1 MFRTSFIA
9 AALTVAAGIAQAAPL
24 TGTSSGTFDS
34 ISSCTSP
41 NTCQTANGGTVLRWG
56 DSDTSNSNGLT
67 NPSTLTAGSF
77 NINTSS
83 SGQILI
89 GQLTWF
95 NSATLSSR
103 TDDDFKFDWNL
114 NLAFNSPV
122 GLNKTYEFNLRIQ
135 NTENSSNNPPDMIF
149 TLPVLTGQTLTIG
162 DYMLSNF
169 SYSVS
174 GANTQLT
181 TVYGEDCFLI
191 WCTPNNDV
199 LGYKW
204 INGENKTAQLNI
216 YATVTAP
223 TTPPAEVPVPAPLA
237 LIGLGALGLGL
248 GARKRRD

>member
-1 MFRTSFIA
+1 MFRASLIA
-9 AALTVAAGIAQAAPL
+9 ATLTIAAGIAQAAPL

-34 ISSCTSP
+34 ISNCSSP

-56 DSDTSNSNGLT
+56 DSNSSTSQLND
-67 NPSTLTAGSF
+67 PSTLTANSF

-83 SGQILI
+83 SGPILI

-95 NSATLSSR
+95 NSSTLSSR

-114 NLAFNSPV
+114 NLSFSSPV

-135 NTENSSNNPPDMIF
+135 NTENASNNTPDMIF

-162 DYMLSNF
+162 DYLLSNF

-181 TVYGEDCFLI
+181 TLYGEDCFLI

-204 INGENKTAQLNI
+204 INGENKTAQLSI

-223 TTPPAEVPVPAPLA
+223 TPPAQVPAPAPLA
-237 LIGLGALGLGL
+237 LLGLGALGLGL
-248 GARKRRD
+248 GARKRRG